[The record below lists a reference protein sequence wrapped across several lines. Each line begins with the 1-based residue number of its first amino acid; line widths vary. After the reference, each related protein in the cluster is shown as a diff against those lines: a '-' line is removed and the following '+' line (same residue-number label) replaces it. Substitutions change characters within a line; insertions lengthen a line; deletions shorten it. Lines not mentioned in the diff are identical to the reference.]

1 VEAAPADGPGDHRD
15 LGIIADAVSAAL
27 LAASQAGFRRV
38 HLGPVASG
46 KYRLWHPFHPF
57 VQTLTGVREFLARH
71 PDTGIETFELHV
83 MSPAVWSPVLAGR
96 IPVAEILSSD
106 VTKIWVD
113 IRDPE
118 GASEILA
125 VIARGPTRLADIKRL
140 CGLAPDRWLADIL
153 PRPRQLATAGKDS
166 DEMLVSPT
174 SMVVF
179 TPRA

>member
-1 VEAAPADGPGDHRD
+1 
-15 LGIIADAVSAAL
+15 
-27 LAASQAGFRRV
+27 
-38 HLGPVASG
+38 
-46 KYRLWHPFHPF
+46 
-57 VQTLTGVREFLARH
+57 
-71 PDTGIETFELHV
+71 
-83 MSPAVWSPVLAGR
+83 VLAGR
-96 IPVAEILSSD
+96 IPVVEILSSD